1 MEHQAQA
8 LAMSRNYVEANKIL
22 DRLDTLTCGT
32 DTTITEVQ
40 ILMRRLKRQDERTG
54 RVTPT

>member
-1 MEHQAQA
+1 
-8 LAMSRNYVEANKIL
+8 MSRNYVEANKIL
-22 DRLDTLTCGT
+22 DRLDTLNCGT
-32 DTTITEVQ
+32 DTNINEVQ